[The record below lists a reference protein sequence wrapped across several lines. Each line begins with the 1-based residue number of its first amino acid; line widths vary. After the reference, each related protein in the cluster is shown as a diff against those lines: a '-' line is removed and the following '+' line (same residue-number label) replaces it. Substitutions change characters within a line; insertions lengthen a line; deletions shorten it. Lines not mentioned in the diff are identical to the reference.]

1 LKITLILYITT
12 MSTRSLSKRLT
23 IIIPSKN
30 EGIILYNC
38 VQYIS
43 RQNHIDGVRLIIADI
58 SDEEESLE
66 YIRRLRA
73 DFKHILKITVI
84 EGGYPAE
91 GRLNGSMLVITP
103 YMLFLDADILLTNPK
118 IIEKCLNHKKDLV
131 TVPFYTDKPYRWVFR
146 VFDMFQSLSTLIGTP
161 FAVGGF
167 QLWNTETYWSLGG
180 YNPQELFAE
189 DYSISQKVDPKEF
202 KVVNI
207 KGTYTS
213 SRRFKSKG
221 ILWMFKIMIK
231 SYLNRK
237 NPEFFRHHHNYWN

>member
-1 LKITLILYITT
+1 MNTW
-12 MSTRSLSKRLT
+12 SLSKRLT

-43 RQNHIDGVRLIIADI
+43 RQNHIDGIRLIIADI
-58 SDEEESLE
+58 SDEEESLQ
-66 YIRRLRA
+66 YIRRLQV
-73 DFKHILKITVI
+73 DFKHVLKIIVI
-84 EGGYPAE
+84 KGGYPAQ

-118 IIEKCLNHKKDLV
+118 IIEGCLNHNKDLV

-146 VFDMFQSLSTLIGTP
+146 VFDMIQSISTMIGTP

-167 QLWNTETYWSLGG
+167 QLWKTETYWSLGG
-180 YNPQELFAE
+180 YNPNELFAE
-189 DYSISQKVDPKEF
+189 DYSISQKVMSKNF

-207 KGTYTS
+207 EGAYTS

-221 ILWMFKIMIK
+221 ILWMFQIMIK

>member
-1 LKITLILYITT
+1 MKITLISYITT

-38 VQYIS
+38 IQYIS
-43 RQNHIDGVRLIIADI
+43 RQNHIDGVRLIIADV
-58 SDEEESLE
+58 SDEEESLQ

-91 GRLNGSMLVITP
+91 GRLNGSMLVTTP
-103 YMLFLDADILLTNPK
+103 YMLFLDADILLTNSK
-118 IIEKCLNHKKDLV
+118 IIEKCLHHKKDLV
-131 TVPFYTDKPYRWVFR
+131 TVPFHTDKPYRWVFR
-146 VFDMFQSLSTLIGTP
+146 MFDVFQWLSSVLGTP

-167 QLWNTETYWSLGG
+167 QLWNTESYWEVGG

-189 DYSISQKVDPKEF
+189 DYSISQKVMSKNF

-207 KGTYTS
+207 EGAYTS

-221 ILWMFKIMIK
+221 VLWMFKIMIK